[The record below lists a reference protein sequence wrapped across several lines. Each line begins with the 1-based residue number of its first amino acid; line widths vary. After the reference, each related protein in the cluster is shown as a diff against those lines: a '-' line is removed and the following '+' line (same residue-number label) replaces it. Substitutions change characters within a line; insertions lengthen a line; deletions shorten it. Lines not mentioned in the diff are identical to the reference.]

1 MLLKGVVTPLV
12 VYRTCHSHFQREQ
25 HCIFTWETAGKTD
38 FGNPGFNSQLCL
50 RRFRSH
56 IFGESGAWLLF
67 RPTTPSTDLVP
78 MCNKGPKNSHGQRD
92 PVALGLGYFSGGEDK
107 EPVSK
112 GPPTY
117 FASKSWEQGREEP
130 SQCTSQIPFELNFTI
145 SINSRQ

>member
-12 VYRTCHSHFQREQ
+12 LYRTCHSHFQREQ

-92 PVALGLGYFSGGEDK
+92 PVALGLGYFSGGEDIFLGG
-107 EPVSK
+107 
-112 GPPTY
+112 GPR
-117 FASKSWEQGREEP
+117 GHLRILHP
-130 SQCTSQIPFELNFTI
+130 SPGNRGERNPRNVPARSPL
-145 SINSRQ
+145 S